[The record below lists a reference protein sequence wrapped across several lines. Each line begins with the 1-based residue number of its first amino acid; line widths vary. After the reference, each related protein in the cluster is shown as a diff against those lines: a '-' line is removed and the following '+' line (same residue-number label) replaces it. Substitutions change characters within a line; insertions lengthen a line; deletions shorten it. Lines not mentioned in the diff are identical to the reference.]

1 EERLRHAQS
10 ELERVSR
17 LTALGEL
24 SASIAHEVGQPLSAI
39 VTNGEA
45 CLRWL
50 HRQPPDMEEIEGCV
64 SQMTGEANRAA
75 EIVQRVRAL
84 MKGRRRTGHRLQS
97 TMWSRMRLPL
107 SGGILSARVAR

>member
-1 EERLRHAQS
+1 LRHAQS

-17 LTALGEL
+17 VTALGAL

-50 HRQPPDMEEIEGCV
+50 HC
-64 SQMTGEANRAA
+64 
-75 EIVQRVRAL
+75 
-84 MKGRRRTGHRLQS
+84 
-97 TMWSRMRLPL
+97 
-107 SGGILSARVAR
+107 